1 MRNNIAPGKA
11 NGRRR
16 RKNASESFSF
26 SCLACRPKRNRRL
39 CARAFSVLVLG
50 AQKAASS
57 VCVPT
62 VCCCCLCHT
71 LPSASSVLVWWT
83 ALSGK
88 ITAFSLASIRPT
100 YRHSLIF
107 ECFTRRRSEIMNA
120 LRPLGRSF
128 VFYVNYFL
136 YSAQKDCRIQYQSCV
151 LHLELVLLGNIV

>member
-1 MRNNIAPGKA
+1 MGI
-11 NGRRR
+11 
-16 RKNASESFSF
+16 F
-26 SCLACRPKRNRRL
+26 SCAIPCREIIYEKQHCAGKSKRQKKKQKRERVVFFFVPCVSPKTQSSSLRSRV
-39 CARAFSVLVLG
+39 FSVGLG
-50 AQKAASS
+50 RAKGGVFC

-128 VFYVNYFL
+128 VFCL
-136 YSAQKDCRIQYQSCV
+136 
-151 LHLELVLLGNIV
+151 